1 MKKSELRKLV
11 TSADYPINLTI
22 LHDNAELIQS
32 FLIDELHAWKD
43 VEVILAWL
51 RSDAEYKL
59 ALDKEEVRRARRE
72 ILKAACYRHN
82 FDYPPT
88 GADQY
93 EYLMKVTESDFFGG
107 ITLAALV
114 QILDGLLFQMES
126 EQDLRE

>member
-1 MKKSELRKLV
+1 MKKSEIRKLV
-11 TSADYPINLTI
+11 TSADYPIDLTI
-22 LHDNAELIQS
+22 LHDRIELNQS

-43 VEVILAWL
+43 AGIILAWL

-59 ALDKEEVRRARRE
+59 ALDKERVQHARRE

-114 QILDGLLFQMES
+114 RILDGLLFLMES

>member
-11 TSADYPINLTI
+11 TYADYPIDLTI
-22 LHDNAELIQS
+22 LHDRIELNQS

-43 VEVILAWL
+43 VGIILAWL

-88 GADQY
+88 DADQY
-93 EYLMKVTESDFFGG
+93 EHLMKATESDFFGG

-114 QILDGLLFQMES
+114 QILDGLLFLMEN
-126 EQDLRE
+126 EQDLQE